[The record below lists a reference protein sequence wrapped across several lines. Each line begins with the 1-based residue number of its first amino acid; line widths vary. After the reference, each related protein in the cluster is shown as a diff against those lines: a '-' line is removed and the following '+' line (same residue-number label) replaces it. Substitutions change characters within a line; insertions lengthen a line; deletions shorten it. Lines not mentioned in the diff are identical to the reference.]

1 MIESIALLVVDT
13 LQSQRA
19 LSRAGA
25 HVCAYTSGRRG
36 YRGTMGVLL
45 VTTGLFKKGWGT
57 ITYYFNL
64 SKISLINSAELRS
77 FSLTSI

>member
-1 MIESIALLVVDT
+1 MQRNLHLLSISYPLIRGALK
-13 LQSQRA
+13 
-19 LSRAGA
+19 RAGA

-36 YRGTMGVLL
+36 YRDTMGVLL

>member
-1 MIESIALLVVDT
+1 MPLIAREQLFP
-13 LQSQRA
+13 RA
-19 LSRAGA
+19 LTRAGA
-25 HVCAYTSGRRG
+25 HVCACTSGRRG